1 VAVVRVRARECNCVC
16 RRLSA
21 LSYTRCNA
29 WARRRKGA
37 QARKRR
43 KMEVGRLDGAS
54 SCSHCSIF
62 ALCPRQRSHNMK
74 VRRYARPIPA
84 ALLACWPVHFSLQS
98 HGWEGG
104 TGRAGTA
111 DAPDCAADQRAAAV
125 TSFARLLASSRPLTA
140 HTHPSLPHSSTSRT
154 RPPGARKSWKSMTT
168 RNCEW
173 SEKRE
178 RGAHFFFGSREDRR
192 SPPFL
197 LHPPLLTQPRL
208 LRPPLSR

>member
-1 VAVVRVRARECNCVC
+1 MHKVQCLGTSSEKGCPGKEEEEDGGGSSRW
-16 RRLSA
+16 RLQL
-21 LSYTRCNA
+21 LSLLHFRS
-29 WARRRKGA
+29 
-37 QARKRR
+37 
-43 KMEVGRLDGAS
+43 LPS
-54 SCSHCSIF
+54 
-62 ALCPRQRSHNMK
+62 QRSHNMK

-111 DAPDCAADQRAAAV
+111 DAPVCAADQRAAAAA
-125 TSFARLLASSRPLTA
+125 SFARILASSRPLTA

-173 SEKRE
+173 NEKRE
-178 RGAHFFFGSREDRR
+178 RGAHFFLALKKIG
-192 SPPFL
+192 P
-197 LHPPLLTQPRL
+197 HPPSSSTFLF
-208 LRPPLSR
+208 